1 MKKWLVLALLFTPL
15 ASADETAILT
25 AFNDGRYSEAASL
38 ARVEATPDSLAFA
51 ARSLLAEAMSAPD
64 HTPPE
69 PLMLEAEAL
78 ARRAVELAPNHIEGR
93 LQLAIALSLRAR
105 SMSVREARK
114 SGFGSQAKIL
124 AEAVLEEDPDNA
136 YGHGFLAVWH
146 VEVVRRGG
154 SFGSAVMG
162 ASVRKARAHY
172 ARAIEE
178 NPDDASV
185 HWQYARAL
193 SALNTRKYRSEIDA
207 ALAAAFA
214 ATCETQ
220 LEHLMQARAEELQT
234 ALITQNRREV
244 EALAEQML

>member
-1 MKKWLVLALLFTPL
+1 MRKWLALTLLFAP
-15 ASADETAILT
+15 SAFADDTATLT
-25 AFNDGRYSEAASL
+25 AFNDGRYGEAASL
-38 ARVEATPDSLAFA
+38 ARIEATPDSLAFA

-69 PLMLEAEAL
+69 ALMLEAEAL
-78 ARRAVELAPNHIEGR
+78 ARQAIELAPDHIEGR

-114 SGFGSQAKIL
+114 SGFGSQAKTL

-136 YGHGFLAVWH
+136 YAHGFLAVWH

-162 ASVRKARAHY
+162 ASVRKARGHY

-178 NPDDASV
+178 SPADASV
-185 HWQYARAL
+185 RWQYARAL
-193 SALNTRKYRSEIDA
+193 TALNTRKYRSEIEA
-207 ALAAAFA
+207 ALAAAVV

-220 LEHLMQARAEELQT
+220 LECVMKARAEELQT
-234 ALITQNRREV
+234 ALTTQNRREV